1 MLLYKLD
8 AAQEGCIVNA
18 FKKEAARGA
27 ATAAGHL
34 WV

>member
-8 AAQEGCIVNA
+8 AAQESCVMNA
-18 FKKEAARGA
+18 FKKVAPRAA